1 MRRKTTGKDRWNGSC
16 CDLAA
21 RPVGCA
27 AMKHLARALPVIVAA
42 ACAVPAAMSQSPAQ
56 VPPRV
61 TPMTPDVIDKYEQT
75 LAAADF
81 IRREVMVPM
90 RDGVKLYT
98 VTVMKKGAANAP
110 ILLSRTPYNAHKS
123 TRRVASQRGVDNLEI
138 MDAEFF
144 EDGYIR
150 VYQDIR
156 GLHKSEGQ
164 WVLNRPLAGPVN
176 DTKIDESTDAYDTIE
191 WLVKNTPESNGKVGV
206 IGSSYLGFTTLM
218 AQINPHPA
226 LKATVPQS
234 PMVDGWMGDDWFHN
248 GAFRVNSLDY
258 AVGLSTDKG
267 KGGGEFALGAG
278 DDYTRYLE
286 AGSVADFARTLG
298 IEQVPGVRKFLENP
312 AYTEFWSLQAVDKW
326 LAAQPLTVPTLLEVG
341 QWDQEDSY
349 GAPAVY
355 RALEPKDRNNDRVS
369 LHIGPWRHSGANHYG
384 YDLGALTFTGD
395 TAREWRV
402 KYVKPFFDHWLKGG
416 PDPKTPPVL
425 TYATGANQ
433 WNVSQRWPMGEA
445 KPIYLMANGQAS
457 FVSPKLPGHEE
468 YVSDPAKP
476 VPFLPRPIDM
486 GDATQWKPWLIRD
499 QRFVSE
505 RPDVASWKSAPLDEP
520 VHIMGAPEVVLYAST
535 TGTDSD
541 WVVKLIDVYPN
552 DTPEPAAQGAKP
564 GMAGYEL
571 PVGIEIFRGRY
582 LKSFAQP
589 APLKPGKVERY
600 RWTLPDVDHVFLPG
614 HRIMVQVQSTLFPL
628 YDRNPQTYVE
638 NIMYARP
645 ADYKKATQRIWFGGA
660 TPSAVVLP
668 VVGD

>member
-1 MRRKTTGKDRWNGSC
+1 MLFT
-16 CDLAA
+16 A
-21 RPVGCA
+21 V
-27 AMKHLARALPVIVAA
+27 AL
-42 ACAVPAAMSQSPAQ
+42 SQSNT
-56 VPPRV
+56 PPGPPV
-61 TPMTPDVIDKYEQT
+61 TPMTPDVMDKYEQVLPT
-75 LAAADF
+75 ADF
-81 IRREVMVPM
+81 IRRDAMVAM

-98 VTVMKKGAANAP
+98 VVVMKKGTKNAP
-110 ILLSRTPYNAHKS
+110 ILLSRTPYDAHGS
-123 TRRVASQRGVDNLEI
+123 THRVASQRVVDIMEI
-138 MDAEFF
+138 MDAEFV

-156 GLHKSEGQ
+156 GLHRSEGQ
-164 WVLNRPLAGPVN
+164 WVLNRPLAGPLN
-176 DTKIDESTDAYDTIE
+176 DTGIDESTDAYDTIE

-248 GAFRVNSLDY
+248 GAFRINSLDY
-258 AVGLSTDKG
+258 VVGLSTKKG
-267 KGGGEFALGAG
+267 DGNGQFALGGG

-286 AGSVADFARTLG
+286 AGSAADLARMLG
-298 IEQVPGVRKFLENP
+298 ITHYPGVRKFLDNP
-312 AYTEFWSLQAVDKW
+312 AYTDFWALQAVDKW
-326 LAAQPLTVPTLLEVG
+326 LAARPLTVPTLIEVG

-349 GAPAVY
+349 GGPAVY
-355 RALEPKDRNNDRVS
+355 RALEPKDTSNTLVS

-384 YDLGALTFTGD
+384 FDLGDLIFTGD

-402 KYVKPFFDHWLKGG
+402 KYVKPFFDHHLKGG

-425 TYATGANQ
+425 TYATGVNEWQA
-433 WNVSQRWPMGEA
+433 SQRWPA
-445 KPIYLMANGQAS
+445 AARRPIYLAAGGLATFEKPRAS
-457 FVSPKLPGHEE
+457 GRED

-486 GDATQWKPWLIRD
+486 GDALQWKPWLIRD

-505 RPDVASWKSAPLDEP
+505 RPDVASWRSAPLTEA
-520 VHIMGAPEVVLYAST
+520 VQVMGAPEVELFAST

-552 DTPEPAAQGAKP
+552 DVPEGASQGGKP
-564 GMAGYEL
+564 TMAGYEL
-571 PVGIEIFRGRY
+571 AVGIEIFRGRY
-582 LKSFAQP
+582 RQSFAQP
-589 APLKPGKVERY
+589 SPLKPDKVERY
-600 RWTLPDVDHVFLPG
+600 RWKLPDVNHVFLPG

-638 NIMYARP
+638 NIMYAKP
-645 ADYKKATQRIWFGGA
+645 GDYKKATQSVWFGGA
-660 TPSAVVLP
+660 NASAVVLP
-668 VVGD
+668 VPGK